1 MTDGVEDS
9 DDALRRQ
16 TLELAQRY
24 QAFLGEGRLDEW
36 ISLWHDEAILE
47 FPYAPA
53 GRAGSYHGKEAI
65 LAYMTAASG
74 RIATDGIDE
83 LRVHETADPRVLIV
97 ELASRGH
104 LVGSGA
110 RRPALRL
117 PLRAARR
124 SLWRYREYWNPLVS
138 MDGTVASTNGSTVSP
153 RREIQ
158 LWRESPHSEGPG
170 PAPSR

>member
-16 TLELAQRY
+16 TLEQAQRY

-110 RRPALRL
+110 RYDQRYVCLFELRDGL
-117 PLRAARR
+117 
-124 SLWRYREYWNPLVS
+124 LWRYREYWNPLVS
-138 MDGTVASTNGSTVSP
+138 MDAYGGLDEWLDGLATS
-153 RREIQ
+153 
-158 LWRESPHSEGPG
+158 
-170 PAPSR
+170 